1 MKNKYL
7 NKTNQKEIFEGLANK
22 RMEEME
28 NLRKQTYFNNLTYHY
43 KGNTA

>member
-1 MKNKYL
+1 MENKYL

-28 NLRKQTYFNNLTYHY
+28 NLRKQTYFNNLTYHC